1 MERMLKGI
9 MINKC
14 GWEPGAL
21 HSQDTIQICSQP
33 PCKIKNIIK
42 IFLQAASVLNT
53 HNLAPALVLLPTDVS
68 LSALDRNHF
77 REEGQ

>member
-1 MERMLKGI
+1 MKGFCD
-9 MINKC
+9 KQV
-14 GWEPGAL
+14 WVGAWGSPL
-21 HSQDTIQICSQP
+21 CSQDTVQICSQL

-53 HNLAPALVLLPTDVS
+53 HNLAPALILLPTDVS
-68 LSALDRNHF
+68 VSALDRNHF